1 MTGPHVMLPKAEGHW
16 AKRGEPQVGGR
27 VVSWVRAASWESRV
41 AMVET

>member
-1 MTGPHVMLPKAEGHW
+1 MTGPHVMVPKVEGSG

-41 AMVET
+41 AVVET